1 MTKEWTELG
10 ISNDFLF
17 GKIMRDPELCKELL
31 EVILNVP
38 IARVEYP
45 EEQKTIDISQDAR
58 SVRLD
63 VYVADGNNTVY
74 DIEMQTVQEKDL
86 PKRSRYYQGMI
97 DLSLIEK
104 GEPYNHLNRSYVIF
118 ICTFDAFGKE
128 ESVYTFENMCKEVEN
143 LPLGDETHKIFLNA
157 QGASKNVSPQLKA
170 FLQYVAGNLSEDPF
184 VKKLDNAVIKA
195 KNNEEWRREYM
206 TLLMR
211 DRENLEKGGSA
222 EGRAEGRTDGYIAN
236 IRLCQRFHMSK
247 EAALNELKHAFSL
260 SDAEAQMILNRH
272 WDISL

>member
-1 MTKEWTELG
+1 LTKEWTELG

-17 GKIMRDPELCKELL
+17 GKIMRDPELCQELL

-74 DIEMQTVQEKDL
+74 DIEMQTVHEKDL

-104 GEPYNHLNRSYVIF
+104 GEPYNKLNS
-118 ICTFDAFGKE
+118 CTPHSRYFSDE
-128 ESVYTFENMCKEVEN
+128 
-143 LPLGDETHKIFLNA
+143 LGVQIFLP
-157 QGASKNVSPQLKA
+157 KP
-170 FLQYVAGNLSEDPF
+170 E
-184 VKKLDNAVIKA
+184 
-195 KNNEEWRREYM
+195 
-206 TLLMR
+206 
-211 DRENLEKGGSA
+211 
-222 EGRAEGRTDGYIAN
+222 
-236 IRLCQRFHMSK
+236 HMFTFCYAYGK
-247 EAALNELKHAFSL
+247 
-260 SDAEAQMILNRH
+260 I
-272 WDISL
+272 